1 MKASG
6 KIPPLN
12 DWDYF
17 RAAED
22 RFVDATFLYANIT
35 RGGDYRRY
43 VQLAY
48 LSGVAAECM
57 FTAYQLKEAKETGE
71 PEPDLIITHSLG
83 EYKELLKASSLFE
96 YPNVDKKVEIMIK
109 YWWNDLRYLNY
120 DTYKARLIRLNL
132 VKRVNYDRAVEIKS
146 RDLYGAAE
154 IIIKAG
160 REKWNR

>member
-17 RAAED
+17 RAAQD
-22 RFVDATFLYANIT
+22 RLSDATPILVNMTEGSDYA
-35 RGGDYRRY
+35 RY

-48 LSGVAAECM
+48 LSGVAVECM
-57 FTAYQLKEAKETGE
+57 FTAYQLKEAKEAGV
-71 PEPDLIITHSLG
+71 PEPDLIITHSLR

-120 DTYKARLIRLNL
+120 DNYKARLVRLNL
-132 VKRVNYDRAVEIKS
+132 VKKVHYGHAVEMKS
-146 RDLYGAAE
+146 RELYGAADT
-154 IIIKAG
+154 IIKAG
-160 REKWNR
+160 REKWNV

>member
-22 RFVDATFLYANIT
+22 RLIDATFLYANISESI
-35 RGGDYRRY
+35 DYGRY
-43 VQLAY
+43 VQLGY
-48 LSGVAAECM
+48 LSGVAVECM
-57 FTAYQLKEAKETGE
+57 FTAYQLKEAKEAGAQ
-71 PEPDLIITHSLG
+71 EPDLIVTHSFG

-96 YPNVDKKVEIMIK
+96 YPNVDKKAEIIIK

-120 DTYKARLIRLNL
+120 DNYKTRLIRLNL
-132 VKRVNYDRAVEIKS
+132 VKKVHYGYAVEMKS
-146 RDLYGAAE
+146 RELYGAAG
-154 IIIKAG
+154 IVIKAG